1 MNDDKFNRSLNLLCP
16 TCGSDQ
22 FEYDEDDMSLVKC
35 SSCDREM
42 TKDQLIEENSENI
55 QVNVDE
61 VKNEIEKDFEKKVKD
76 IFRNNKNFTIK

>member
-1 MNDDKFNRSLNLLCP
+1 MSDDKYNRNINLLCP

-35 SSCDREM
+35 ASCEREM
-42 TKDQLIEENSENI
+42 TKDDLIEENSENI

-61 VKNEIEKDFEKKVKD
+61 VKKEIKNDIEKKFKD
-76 IFRNNKNFTIK
+76 IFK